1 MSGAPPSGDGGH
13 CADER
18 FVRIRQADRD
28 DVLLVDDVT
37 AQSKEGDVVLEVGRV
52 VVGMHLFTFDVVILV
67 RKRLVEIPSVPFSQ
81 TDPDARCRSANRK
94 FQSFCYSECFP
105 KIYQR
110 KKKGNGVA
118 IFRKVEFVGACRPTD
133 L

>member
-67 RKRLVEIPSVPFSQ
+67 RKRLVEIPSVPFAQ

-94 FQSFCYSECFP
+94 FQ
-105 KIYQR
+105 
-110 KKKGNGVA
+110 V
-118 IFRKVEFVGACRPTD
+118 FVTRNVSKN
-133 L
+133 